1 MAKQKVKTNPI
12 ENAALYRPVE
22 RKLLTKIP
30 VIYKGLQNLLDNS
43 LKNTK
48 TLKDYRANLVSS
60 LEKAQERYF
69 EPLMESGRENPTD
82 STVYYSYIDG
92 GGLREILPD
101 SNIVIG
107 IMSIG
112 TANFDTAT
120 KVKNVVKVTRE
131 IILEQTKTTRHL
143 PTLNLGI
150 FITDNTRGYMSM
162 MSRADESLEALLGMY
177 HFLAIV
183 DRSKNAQ
190 EALTRALNFGLSS
203 LKFLNEK
210 VLKNL
215 DPHSRL
221 NQFTLCDSY
230 EEALDALITYVKN
243 VREFDPV
250 KKIRLP
256 QE

>member
-1 MAKQKVKTNPI
+1 
-12 ENAALYRPVE
+12 
-22 RKLLTKIP
+22 
-30 VIYKGLQNLLDNS
+30 
-43 LKNTK
+43 
-48 TLKDYRANLVSS
+48 
-60 LEKAQERYF
+60 
-69 EPLMESGRENPTD
+69 
-82 STVYYSYIDG
+82 
-92 GGLREILPD
+92 
-101 SNIVIG
+101 
-107 IMSIG
+107 
-112 TANFDTAT
+112 
-120 KVKNVVKVTRE
+120 
-131 IILEQTKTTRHL
+131 
-143 PTLNLGI
+143 
-150 FITDNTRGYMSM
+150 
-162 MSRADESLEALLGMY
+162 MY